1 MGLGGGFTYQRVS
14 HGHDTLTPKD
24 TGFDKTVVN
33 TTNSLKTWSV
43 DNYIAMIDY
52 DFAWHDRDKDQ
63 EKPHRHAYYPYVSAF
78 IKMSDNGKNMIDT
91 TTYGGMV
98 TLNF

>member
-1 MGLGGGFTYQRVS
+1 
-14 HGHDTLTPKD
+14 
-24 TGFDKTVVN
+24 
-33 TTNSLKTWSV
+33 
-43 DNYIAMIDY
+43 MIDY

-78 IKMSDNGKNMIDT
+78 IKVSDNGKNMIDT
-91 TTYGGMV
+91 TTYGGQV